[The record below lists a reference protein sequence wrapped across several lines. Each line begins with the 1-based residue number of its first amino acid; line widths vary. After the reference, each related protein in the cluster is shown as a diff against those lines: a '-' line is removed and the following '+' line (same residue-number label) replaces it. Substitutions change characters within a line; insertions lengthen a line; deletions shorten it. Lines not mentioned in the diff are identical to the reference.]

1 MCSYQFVPS
10 SLSLSTPRSLTRP
23 ADPST
28 VPLCRQHFGATS
40 RWSGVSILATIPS
53 SRRFRGRGITVLCL
67 HTENR
72 SKSKK
77 ERSFFKTDRRRRIN
91 YYELR
96 RGAKPEFIRFDPCDY
111 WSSEVGETTLG
122 IEIRGGGSCCRSSG
136 SKLVVFFFNG
146 CFFSKGESDLCV
158 VKAGEVCL
166 LQGRATSW
174 TTGPRCLCIRTC
186 ALSPYVCSR

>member
-136 SKLVVFFFNG
+136 SKLVVFFF
-146 CFFSKGESDLCV
+146 
-158 VKAGEVCL
+158 
-166 LQGRATSW
+166 
-174 TTGPRCLCIRTC
+174 
-186 ALSPYVCSR
+186 